1 MDGKSQEDKDLAE
14 KVTTMRSQLETLLA
28 NADKYDQP
36 MLAIKLD
43 EALQAARLV
52 EAQLKAEK

>member
-1 MDGKSQEDKDLAE
+1 MDGKSQEDKDLID
-14 KVTTMRSQLETLLA
+14 KVATMCSQLETLLA
-28 NADKYDQP
+28 SADENNQP